1 MPRSCASRKDHAV
14 FGSGRLSPLARSLLA
29 AERGRSED
37 EALKARAFERARIAS
52 GRPSGVIAR
61 NDGAPTFE
69 SRRTLR
75 TAWLVAAAVAIAGL
89 SAAAVGVYA
98 WGADE
103 APAVPAVAPIA
114 TVGPTPTVQEPRPDA
129 APSSSPSDAQPV
141 PERRTPPRGSDTV
154 RSPAAQS
161 YAAEVVLLEPARQ
174 SLSRGDYGAALSA
187 LAKHRREYPNGQ
199 LVEEREALRVRA
211 LWGLGQKGPALAAA
225 KVFRKRYPRS
235 ALLGWLSEQED
246 GAR

>member
-1 MPRSCASRKDHAV
+1 M
-14 FGSGRLSPLARSLLA
+14 FGNGRLSPLARSLLA

-52 GRPSGVIAR
+52 ERPSGVIAQ
-61 NDGAPTFE
+61 NDRAPAFE

-103 APAVPAVAPIA
+103 APAVAPIA
-114 TVGPTPTVQEPRPDA
+114 TVGPTPTVPEPQPDA
-129 APSSSPSDAQPV
+129 APPASSSDAQPV
-141 PERRTPPRGSDTV
+141 LERPTPARGSDTV
-154 RSPAAQS
+154 RAPAAQS

-225 KVFRKRYPRS
+225 KAFRKRYPRS

>member
-1 MPRSCASRKDHAV
+1 V
-14 FGSGRLSPLARSLLA
+14 FGSGRLSPLARSLLS

-52 GRPSGVIAR
+52 ERPSGVIVR
-61 NDGAPTFE
+61 NDGAPAFA

-75 TAWLVAAAVAIAGL
+75 TAWLVAAAVALAGL

-98 WGADE
+98 WGTDE
-103 APAVPAVAPIA
+103 APAVAPIA
-114 TVGPTPTVQEPRPDA
+114 TVGPTPTPTVPEPQPDA
-129 APSSSPSDAQPV
+129 APSSSPSDAEPV

-154 RSPAAQS
+154 RAPAAQS
-161 YAAEVVLLEPARQ
+161 YAEEVVLLEPARQ

-187 LAKHRREYPNGQ
+187 LARHRREYPNGQ

-211 LWGLGQKGPALAAA
+211 LWSLGQKGPALAAA
-225 KVFRKRYPRS
+225 KAFRKRYPRS

>member
-1 MPRSCASRKDHAV
+1 V
-14 FGSGRLSPLARSLLA
+14 FGNSRLSPLARSLLA

-52 GRPSGVIAR
+52 EGPSGVIAR
-61 NDGAPTFE
+61 NDGAPAFE

-103 APAVPAVAPIA
+103 APAVAPIA
-114 TVGPTPTVQEPRPDA
+114 TVGPTPTVPAPQPDA
-129 APSSSPSDAQPV
+129 APSSSPSHAQPV

-154 RSPAAQS
+154 RAPAAQS

-225 KVFRKRYPRS
+225 KAFRKRYPRS